1 MGKTVFRN
9 NSKYS
14 STFSSVLIFSSS
26 EGISFSAVPREF
38 RGKEYRIFLR
48 QFRRIQPKLKQQDT
62 LNKKK
67 YPLPKIAGEVFL

>member
-26 EGISFSAVPREF
+26 GGIVWEGESESSRSISVDSMGA
-38 RGKEYRIFLR
+38 KEAGS
-48 QFRRIQPKLKQQDT
+48 LK
-62 LNKKK
+62 
-67 YPLPKIAGEVFL
+67 